1 MGVYRRKDSPYW
13 WLWLEAPPGGRP
25 KAEST
30 KIRLDAPTV
39 EQRRDNKQLAEQI
52 YHQRQAE
59 YLRDAHGLTPKPI
72 IPFSAYATWYEQ
84 HAIVTHSSRARE
96 ASMLRRLRA
105 HFRTTPLHQIDR
117 PAVLEWRTTRL
128 TDVAPAT
135 VDRELDV
142 LKSLLASAVPKYL
155 TASPIVGLKRH
166 RDTVQAKKRRPR
178 ILTLAEERRIL
189 AHATDPHDRALLLL
203 ALDTLMRLSDVK
215 ALRRDRDYRTYLH
228 VEAPKVDPY
237 DVPVSRRLRRALDRL
252 PDTGPYF
259 FPKRWHG
266 RPGAISVNTVWRIFR
281 RVCEAAHVPVGRKD
295 RGVTFHSLRHTGTT
309 RMLEQGVNPLAVM
322 EIGGWKELRQLVRY
336 GRASD
341 ATKQAAVNVIG
352 RRLPPRRLR
361 TRHKRRI
368 R

>member
-1 MGVYRRKDSPYW
+1 LYRRRDSPYW
-13 WLWLEAPPGGRP
+13 WAWLEAPAGGRP

-30 KIRLDAPTV
+30 KIRLDAATV
-39 EQRRDNKQLAEQI
+39 EQRRDNKALAEQI
-52 YHQRQAE
+52 YHERQAA
-59 YLRDAHGLTPKPI
+59 YLRDAHGLTPKAI
-72 IPFSAYATWYEQ
+72 IAFSTYATWYEQ

-105 HFRTTPLHQIDR
+105 HFKATPLHQIDR
-117 PAVLEWRTTRL
+117 PAVLEWRTVRL
-128 TDVAPAT
+128 TEVAPAT

-155 TASPIVGLKRH
+155 TASPIAGLKRH

-178 ILTLAEERRIL
+178 VLTLAEEQRML
-189 AHATDPHDRALLLL
+189 AHATDPRDRALILL

-215 ALRRDRDYRTYLH
+215 ALRRDRDYGAYLH

-252 PDTGPYF
+252 PCTGPYF
-259 FPKRWHG
+259 FPKRWQG
-266 RPGAISVNTVWRIFR
+266 RSGAISVNTVWRIFR
-281 RVCEAAHVPVGRKD
+281 RLCEAAHIPVGRKN

-336 GRASD
+336 GRASE
-341 ATKQAAVNVIG
+341 ATKQAAVNAIG
-352 RRLPPRRLR
+352 RQPPPRRLR
-361 TRHKRRI
+361 ATRNRRI